1 MSGTDGRSGDALD
14 DPPEDPP
21 ELGDLY
27 DEIAAIADLVDDEA
41 AKSQVR
47 DAMELATEIEHRPV
61 FGRIIRGFDASDVME
76 AFLGALLLGIPMFV
90 ESGTTEIGAF
100 IATHPLY
107 LAVTH
112 GVALL
117 VVIGILYV
125 ADIQD
130 VRIQNPIFGLVPRRL
145 VGVIGVALLTATVMM
160 TVWGRVEWSEPWI
173 AVCTVS
179 VAYLPMAIGAAL
191 GDIIPGT

>member
-1 MSGTDGRSGDALD
+1 MAGSDGSDAD
-14 DPPEDPP
+14 GAAEPPEP
-21 ELGDLY
+21 GALY
-27 DEIAAIADLVDDEA
+27 DQLAEIQDRVEDRETRARV
-41 AKSQVR
+41 Q
-47 DAMELATEIEHRPV
+47 DAMETAVGVQQRPV
-61 FGRIIRGFDASDVME
+61 FGRIIRGFDSSDVME

-90 ESGTTEIGAF
+90 EGGTIEIGAF
-100 IATHPLY
+100 IATQPLY
-107 LAVTH
+107 LVVTH
-112 GVALL
+112 VVALV

-130 VRIQNPIFGLVPRRL
+130 VRIQDPLFGVLPRRL

-160 TVWGRVEWSEPWI
+160 TVWGRVDWAEPWVAI
-173 AVCTVS
+173 CTVS